1 MGINNG
7 KNGNHQTEGYD
18 EKGKINYNLSSKEFV
33 LQQKRPQEP
42 NKILTGHVPL
52 QAGMLGGDPH
62 QENEKEKKKP
72 IGITD
77 GRALPRELLD
87 NGQAISVATATSN
100 KIHGFICYWS
110 DH

>member
-7 KNGNHQTEGYD
+7 KNGNNQTERYD
-18 EKGKINYNLSSKEFV
+18 EKGKTNYNLSSKESI
-33 LQQKRPQEP
+33 LQQKWPREP

-52 QAGMLGGDPH
+52 QVGMLGGDPH

-77 GRALPRELLD
+77 GRALPR
-87 NGQAISVATATSN
+87 
-100 KIHGFICYWS
+100 
-110 DH
+110 